1 MDLKDGVC
9 HRCFLRDTDKRKRPV
24 TPSLMSAANNM
35 DPGTVHKSQGLTLAR
50 VVLDINQ
57 KEHCLGLSY

>member
-9 HRCFLRDTDKRKRPV
+9 YHCFLRDTNRRKRPV

-35 DPGTVHKSQGLTLAR
+35 DLGTVLSHLPKLT
-50 VVLDINQ
+50 
-57 KEHCLGLSY
+57 